1 MATTTRLPL
10 VFSADYGYSEEIR
23 STDTIQLPKVVLG
36 GDGAGGTGI
45 DANNTGII
53 NVKDPVNPQD
63 AVNKRYA
70 DNLAVGIDAIDSC
83 KALSN
88 TNIANLSGPA
98 TVDNVSLVAGDRLLL
113 IAQAD
118 PVKNGVWV
126 VQSNTW
132 TRPSDFPNG
141 LPSAAGKHSFIE
153 SGDNYASTGWV
164 CTAKKGTDTVGTNAL
179 PFVQFSGLGEVTA
192 GNGLIKS
199 ATNGNTIS
207 INLATNSG
215 LQFSSSALD
224 HLLQPN
230 GSLIKDATGLGVQL
244 NGLTLNNSGTGL
256 RVLGLPKNFTVANGA
271 GTPVAVDDNV
281 TAANLNTLVDGPTVQ
296 ADGLHTHLSVL
307 RSQAVVDTHANGS
320 TALALGDA
328 VVWSNTGDVLTK
340 ADAAASSSSNVV
352 GIVLGAVAANGNALV
367 VKHGVAKNVATGLT
381 PGAQVF
387 LAVGGGLTQA
397 VPVAPGATIISI
409 GVAVNASSVDVKVAY
424 VGRRASA

>member
-1 MATTTRLPL
+1 MATTARLPL

-36 GDGAGGTGI
+36 GDGSGTGL
-45 DANNTGII
+45 DANNNAII
-53 NVKDPVNPQD
+53 NLKDPVNPQD

-88 TNIANLSGPA
+88 SNIANLSGPA
-98 TVDNVSLVAGDRLLL
+98 TVDNVSLVAGDRVLL
-113 IAQAD
+113 IAQTD

-126 VQSNTW
+126 VQSNAW
-132 TRPSDFPNG
+132 TRPGDFANG
-141 LPSAAGKHSFIE
+141 LPSAAGKHSFVE
-153 SGDNYASTGWV
+153 SGDAFASTGWV

-207 INLATNSG
+207 VNLATNSG
-215 LQFSSSALD
+215 LQFSGSALD
-224 HLLQPN
+224 HFLQPS
-230 GSLIKDATGLGVQL
+230 GSLIKDAAGLGIQL
-244 NGLTLNNSGTGL
+244 NGQTLNNSGTGL
-256 RVLGLPKNFTVANGA
+256 RVLGLPKNFTLANAA
-271 GTPVAVDDNV
+271 GTPVPVSDNV
-281 TAANLNTLVDGPTVQ
+281 TAANFGTLVDGPTSQ

-307 RSQAVVDTHANGS
+307 RSQAVVDTHTNGA

-328 VVWSNTGDVLTK
+328 VYWSSTGGVLAK
-340 ADAAASSSSNVV
+340 GDAAASSSSTVI
-352 GIVLGAVAANGNALV
+352 GIVAAPAAANASVTVWKL
-367 VKHGVAKNVATGLT
+367 GVAKNVATGLT
-381 PGAQVF
+381 PGGQVF
-387 LAVGGGLTQA
+387 LAVGGGLTQQ
-397 VPVAPGATIISI
+397 VPVAAGATIIAL
-409 GVAVNASSVDVKVAY
+409 GVAVDSSSVDVKISY